1 MGWIGATWIV
11 VVVVLVCSLAPLVW
25 LFWRRRWLARLGS
38 TFECAVRL
46 NTTSPGGGWVLGLA
60 RIEGEYLEWFRVFSL
75 SLVPRLRFRRTA
87 TAAVGSR
94 APTAAEAVVLY
105 QGERVVELRATS
117 DFTDERIWEL
127 AMAQDNVTALLSWLE
142 AAPPSLDRFSA

>member
-25 LFWRRRWLARLGS
+25 LFWRRRWLSRLGS

-46 NTTSPGGGWVLGLA
+46 NPGAAGGGWVLGLA

-75 SLVPRLRFRRTA
+75 SLTPRLRFRRTS
-87 TAAVGSR
+87 TAALGSR
-94 APTAAEAVVLY
+94 DPTQAEAVVLY
-105 QGERVVELRATS
+105 QGERVVDLRATS
-117 DFTDERIWEL
+117 DFDDERIWEL
-127 AMAQDNVTALLSWLE
+127 AMPRDNLTALLSWLE
-142 AAPPSLDRFSA
+142 AAPPSLDRFRS